1 MSIDMFPEGFINYM
15 LEQEKDMASRNTH
28 CKNCGNEIKV
38 SIFKNEDW
46 CSEDCRKVLKGETEK
61 PSALTDAGITNI
73 LRQPSGVDPRGIR

>member
-1 MSIDMFPEGFINYM
+1 
-15 LEQEKDMASRNTH
+15 MASNEDKDH
-28 CKNCGNEIKV
+28 CGICGVEIKV
-38 SIFKNEDW
+38 SIFKGTGW